1 MDAKIFIWLDWA
13 AKLVKWISDTLRTF
27 PAIPRFQADSDSDS
41 EAETDVVQSKHK

>member
-27 PAIPRFQADSDSDS
+27 PAIPRFQANSDS
-41 EAETDVVQSKHK
+41 EAETDVVESKHK